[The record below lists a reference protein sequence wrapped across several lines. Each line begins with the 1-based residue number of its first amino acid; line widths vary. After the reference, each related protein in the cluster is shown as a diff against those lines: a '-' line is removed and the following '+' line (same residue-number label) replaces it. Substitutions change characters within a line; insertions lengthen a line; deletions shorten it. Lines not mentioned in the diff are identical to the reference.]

1 MAKEL
6 TKEQIQS
13 IKGYGSTIKTLKDFV
28 TAVQKKPGMYIGYLG
43 NRGFIN
49 MIREI
54 LQNSIDEV
62 QRVDS
67 PANWVRVFFDQD
79 IKAVE
84 IEDNGRGI
92 PFDNIIRIYTAQHT
106 SSNYEKKKFD
116 YTSGTH
122 GVGGKV
128 TNALSEDFDVCS
140 YVLGEGRHV
149 HFHDGYP
156 EGNKEEKIP
165 NKNKQ
170 GTLVRFTPNLNV
182 LGAITTT
189 SDEVLQLVRLI
200 LPLTNIGTKILFQ
213 SKIGDKID
221 EIELTNIDGIASF
234 LIDHCIDPIIKPID
248 FADDTGVTRAHIMLT
263 WSASSTD
270 SISSFSNFCPVDI
283 SESSHVKGFFAGL
296 KKFFI
301 PYMNKVFLVSSA
313 GKKKKDLSII
323 ESDIRTGLHVVLDV
337 AHLDPVFT
345 GQAKDV
351 LSNEDMIP
359 FVRDLTYRSLEQWA
373 KDNPQDLQKICKF
386 IKDQAVIRLS
396 ADKEKVK
403 LSNNYKS
410 SATSGLPSKFVKPTK
425 KWEDFFIVEGD
436 SAGGSI
442 KNYRKNETQGVFPI
456 RGKILNCFEKS
467 IPDCLKNAEV
477 AGITAIISG
486 GKDGNY
492 GKNFDI
498 DKVPWLRI
506 ISAADADS
514 AGNHINAL
522 LLRMVLRLY
531 PQLILAGRFYRSV
544 PPLYMATV
552 GKGKSA
558 KKIYFSDRLSLVKY
572 VNSIFSKNNTIARMD
587 GKKLT
592 TKEVEA
598 LLYTNIDYTYELNK
612 IANLYKLEPHIAE
625 LYLTHKDLPAKKVCQ
640 LIKKQYRFMD
650 AVTINGKIVCDGIA
664 NGVSNTL
671 FIGDRMLA
679 DSVDFLKIVEKN
691 IYTEYLLNGQPAT
704 ILDIMNLYEKTKPSN
719 INRLKGLG
727 EQDPEELAESVV
739 YPGEF
744 GNRTLIRYTM
754 DSAMKEIEDIRYYEN
769 NKNKLLDN
777 IVVTRMD
784 ITD

>member
-6 TKEQIQS
+6 TKEQIAS
-13 IKGYGSTIKTLKDFV
+13 IKGYGSEIKTLKDFV

-54 LQNSIDEV
+54 LQNCIDEV
-62 QRVDS
+62 QRKDS
-67 PANWVRVFFDQD
+67 PATMVRVRFEDD

-92 PFDNIIRIYTAQHT
+92 PFDNIIRIFTAQHT

-140 YVLGEGRHV
+140 YVLGDGRHV
-149 HFHDGYP
+149 HFHNGYP
-156 EGNKEEKIP
+156 ESKKEDKIP
-165 NKNKQ
+165 NKGNKQ
-170 GTLVRFTPNLNV
+170 GTLIRFTPNLDV
-182 LGAITTT
+182 LGVI
-189 SDEVLQLVRLI
+189 SIGPQDVLNLINLI
-200 LPLTNIGTKILFQ
+200 LPLTNIGTRIIFEAVV
-213 SKIGDKID
+213 GDKVETLD
-221 EIELTNIDGIASF
+221 LVNQNGISTF
-234 LIDHCIDPIIKPID
+234 IMNHCTDPIIKPID
-248 FADDTGVTRAHIMLT
+248 FGDDTGVTRAHIMLT

-270 SISSFSNFCPVDI
+270 SISSFSNFCPVDTV
-283 SESSHVKGFFAGL
+283 ESSHIKGFFQGL
-296 KKFFI
+296 RKFFV

-323 ESDIRTGLHVVLDV
+323 ESDVRTGLHVVLDV

-359 FVRDLTYRSLEQWA
+359 FVRDLTYKALEEWA
-373 KDNPQDLQKICKF
+373 SNNPQDLQKICKF

-410 SATSGLPSKFVKPTK
+410 SSLSGLPSKFVKPTK
-425 KWEDFFIVEGD
+425 RWEEFFIVEGD

-442 KNYRKNETQGVFPI
+442 KNHRNNETQGVFPI

-486 GKDGNY
+486 GKEGNY
-492 GKNFDI
+492 GRNFDI
-498 DKVPWLRI
+498 NKVPWKKI
-506 ISAADADS
+506 IASADADS

-531 PQLILAGRFYRSV
+531 PQLILAGKFYRSV
-544 PPLYMATV
+544 PPLYMAKV
-552 GKGKSA
+552 GK
-558 KKIYFSDRLSLVKY
+558 KKIYFSDRLSLVQY
-572 VNSIFSKNNTIARMD
+572 VNKVFSKNNTIARLD

-598 LLYTNIDYTYELNK
+598 LLYRNIDYTYELNK

-625 LYLTHKDLPAKKVCQ
+625 MYLTHHKLPAKDICKM
-640 LIKKQYRFMD
+640 IHKQYRFMD
-650 AVTINGKIVCDGIA
+650 VSTINGKVVCDGIA

-679 DSVDFLKIVEKN
+679 DSADFLAIVDN
-691 IYTEYLLNGQPAT
+691 NQYTEYLLNGTKAT
-704 ILDIMNLYEKTKPSN
+704 LLDIMNLYEKSKPSN
-719 INRLKGLG
+719 IGRLKGLG
-727 EQDPEELAESVV
+727 EQDPDELAESVV
-739 YPGEF
+739 YPGDM

-769 NKNKLLDN
+769 NKNRLLDN
-777 IVVTRMD
+777 VVVSRLD

>member
-6 TKEQIQS
+6 TKEQIAS
-13 IKGYGSTIKTLKDFV
+13 IKGYGSEIKTLKDFV

-54 LQNSIDEV
+54 LQNCIDEV
-62 QRVDS
+62 QRKDS
-67 PANWVRVFFDQD
+67 PATMVRVRFEDD

-92 PFDNIIRIYTAQHT
+92 PFDNIIRIFTAQHT

-140 YVLGEGRHV
+140 YVLGDGRHV
-149 HFHDGYP
+149 HFHNGYP
-156 EGNKEEKIP
+156 ESKKEDKIP
-165 NKNKQ
+165 NKGNKQ
-170 GTLVRFTPNLNV
+170 GTLIRFTPNLDV
-182 LGAITTT
+182 LGVI
-189 SDEVLQLVRLI
+189 SIGPQDVLNLINLI
-200 LPLTNIGTKILFQ
+200 LPLTNIGTRIIFEAVV
-213 SKIGDKID
+213 GDKVETLD
-221 EIELTNIDGIASF
+221 LVNQNGISTF
-234 LIDHCIDPIIKPID
+234 IMNHCTDPIIKPID
-248 FADDTGVTRAHIMLT
+248 FGDDTGVTRAHIMLT

-270 SISSFSNFCPVDI
+270 SISSFSNFCPVDTA
-283 SESSHVKGFFAGL
+283 ESSHIKGFFQGL
-296 KKFFI
+296 RKFFV

-323 ESDIRTGLHVVLDV
+323 ESDVRTGLHVVLDV

-359 FVRDLTYRSLEQWA
+359 FVRDLTYKALEEWA
-373 KDNPQDLQKICKF
+373 SNNPQDLQKICKF

-410 SATSGLPSKFVKPTK
+410 SSLSGLPSKFVKPTK
-425 KWEDFFIVEGD
+425 RWEEFFIVEGD

-442 KNYRKNETQGVFPI
+442 KNHRNNETQGVFPI

-486 GKDGNY
+486 GKEGNY
-492 GKNFDI
+492 GRNFDI
-498 DKVPWLRI
+498 NKVPWKKI
-506 ISAADADS
+506 IASADADS

-544 PPLYMATV
+544 PPLYMAKV
-552 GKGKSA
+552 GK
-558 KKIYFSDRLSLVKY
+558 KKIYFSDRLSLVQY
-572 VNSIFSKNNTIARMD
+572 VNKVFSKNNTIARLD

-592 TKEVEA
+592 AKEVEA
-598 LLYTNIDYTYELNK
+598 LLYRNIDYTYELRK
-612 IANLYKLEPHIAE
+612 VSNLYKLEPHIAE
-625 LYLTHKDLPAKKVCQ
+625 MYLTHHNLPAKDICKM
-640 LIKKQYRFMD
+640 IHKQYRFMD
-650 AVTINGKIVCDGIA
+650 AITINGKVVCDGIA

-679 DSVDFLKIVEKN
+679 DSVDFLKIVDN
-691 IYTEYLLNGQPAT
+691 NQYTEYLLNGKKASL
-704 ILDIMNLYEKTKPSN
+704 LDIMNLYEKSKPSN

-727 EQDPEELAESVV
+727 EQDPDELADSVV
-739 YPGEF
+739 YPGDM

-769 NKNKLLDN
+769 NKNRLLDN
-777 IVVTRMD
+777 VVVSRMD